1 MSDDQIRADF
11 EKKIKLDKGVY
22 WCDSAQCYMRDA
34 GGGFTVHDR
43 TANHRLEG
51 WQAAHARYAAQPRV
65 PEGFLRWLG
74 TVVQVSDLSGIKDHE
89 SAWTWPAPPRAPDF
103 FADYPSLTV
112 GDLRELRAMLTASQE
127 QTK

>member
-1 MSDDQIRADF
+1 MSDDQIRVDF

-51 WQAAHARYAAQPRV
+51 WQAARSRYSVPDGMVTEAESLIAEKKAFWAGFEACASNVHGRNILPAWIDYKATTAAQQ
-65 PEGFLRWLG
+65 GG
-74 TVVQVSDLSGIKDHE
+74 GS
-89 SAWTWPAPPRAPDF
+89 
-103 FADYPSLTV
+103 
-112 GDLRELRAMLTASQE
+112 
-127 QTK
+127 